1 MRSLLLLPIALLA
14 CTSGGDSAAD
24 TTAAADTAAAARDT
38 VAAARA
44 TGPLDTTARLAVVPG
59 FRTPESVR
67 YDAEQDVYFV
77 SNIDG
82 VPNAK
87 DNNGYIARLH
97 ADSTGVAPTMLVQ
110 GGRNGVTLH
119 APKGMAIV
127 GDTLWVTDIDAV
139 RGFDRR
145 TGAVVATIDLRPL
158 KVVFAN
164 DLAAGIDGTLY
175 VTETG
180 IRFDAAGRMSHPG
193 TDQVIAIKGRTATTV
208 LGGGNLGSPNGIAW
222 DARNARWI
230 LGGFAGKELLAWNG
244 TDSVATTIVAGPGGY
259 DGIEAL
265 PDGRVLVTSWSDST
279 VHELNGTT
287 LTPLVRNVTAPADI
301 GIDTKRNL
309 LLVPRFQDNRVEVW
323 RLR

>member
-1 MRSLLLLPIALLA
+1 MRTLLLLPLALAAA
-14 CTSGGDSAAD
+14 CTRADSGAD
-24 TTAAADTAAAARDT
+24 TTAADTAAARDT
-38 VAAARA
+38 TAAARPA
-44 TGPLDTTARLAVVPG
+44 GPLDTLARLAVVSG

-67 YDAEQDVYFV
+67 YDADQDVYFV

-87 DNNGYIARLH
+87 DNNGYIARVH
-97 ADSTGVAPTMLVQ
+97 ADSTGAAPTMLVQ

-139 RGFDRR
+139 RGFHRR
-145 TGAVVATIDLRPL
+145 TGAPVASIDLRPL

-164 DLAAGIDGTLY
+164 DLAAGADGTLL

-180 IRFDAAGRMSHPG
+180 IRFGADGQMSHPG
-193 TDQVIAIKGRTATTV
+193 TDQVIAIRGRTPTAV
-208 LGGGNLGSPNGIAW
+208 LTGGNLGSPNGIAW
-222 DARNARWI
+222 DARNSRWI

-244 TDSVATTIVAGPGGY
+244 TDTTATTIVAGPGGY
-259 DGIEAL
+259 DGIEVLA
-265 PDGRVLVTSWSDST
+265 DGRVLVSSWTDST
-279 VHELNGTT
+279 VHVLDGTT
-287 LTPLVRNVTAPADI
+287 LTPLVRNVAAPADI
-301 GIDTKRNL
+301 GVDTKRNL
-309 LLVPRFQDNRVEVW
+309 LLLPRFQDGRVEVW